1 MVQRITVIGAGSTGH
16 SAAAYLTQRGFTVTF
31 HDDSRFSSRFE
42 DISRLGGIT
51 LRGEAHGTFMPAC
64 LTTDPAQAVH
74 KAQAIFVHVMAD
86 RHEEIARR
94 IAPYL
99 EDGQHIVIVPGNLGA
114 FVFRSVF
121 REMGI
126 SADVTLTEKEG
137 NLCPCRLTAAA
148 EVTVGLPIDAEGRA
162 ASLPAS
168 DTGRVLEALKG
179 VVEYV
184 PNRNVFE
191 GVINAGNVINHI
203 ASTVLAAA
211 EVDRRGDDFSLF
223 KYAFT
228 PAAVRCITKIRLERQ
243 AVIHAM
249 GMQEHENPMDMIE
262 RVLNLKEHP
271 EVATF
276 YEYMGGPNSLDHRYL
291 HEDCGCGGAFAV
303 SAGKRLGLEL
313 PVLTA
318 FLGVAGAINDRDY
331 LGTHGRTLERL
342 GFPAEMSY
350 EQILKEI

>member
-1 MVQRITVIGAGSTGH
+1 M
-16 SAAAYLTQRGFTVTF
+16 
-31 HDDSRFSSRFE
+31 
-42 DISRLGGIT
+42 
-51 LRGEAHGTFMPAC
+51 
-64 LTTDPAQAVH
+64 
-74 KAQAIFVHVMAD
+74 
-86 RHEEIARR
+86 
-94 IAPYL
+94 
-99 EDGQHIVIVPGNLGA
+99 IVPGNLGA

-191 GVINAGNVINHI
+191 GVINAGNITHHI
-203 ASTVLAAA
+203 ASTLLAAA

-228 PAAVRCITKIRLERQ
+228 PAAVHCITKIRLERQ

-276 YEYMGGPNSLDHRYL
+276 YEYMNGPNSLGPPLSPR
-291 HEDCGCGGAFAV
+291 
-303 SAGKRLGLEL
+303 RL
-313 PVLTA
+313 
-318 FLGVAGAINDRDY
+318 
-331 LGTHGRTLERL
+331 RL
-342 GFPAEMSY
+342 RRCFCRFSR
-350 EQILKEI
+350 